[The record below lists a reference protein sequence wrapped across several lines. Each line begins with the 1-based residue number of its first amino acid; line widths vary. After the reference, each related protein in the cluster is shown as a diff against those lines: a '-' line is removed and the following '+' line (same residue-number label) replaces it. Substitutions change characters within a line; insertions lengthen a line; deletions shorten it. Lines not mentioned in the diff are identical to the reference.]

1 MLKKAKPYLISIAI
15 ALGVGLL
22 SSFFTRDAMTRF
34 DTLKKPP
41 LAPPGSVFPIV
52 WSVLF
57 VLMGISIV
65 LFLKSGGID
74 KKAGLLLYTAQLVV
88 NFFWTIFFFNL
99 EWRLF
104 SFFWLLLLLGLVIGM
119 IVKFSKDSKPAA
131 YLQIPYV
138 LWLLFAGYLNLGVY
152 LLNRA

>member
-22 SSFFTRDAMTRF
+22 SSFFTRDAMIRF
-34 DTLKKPP
+34 ETLKKPP

-65 LFLKSGGID
+65 LFLKSGRHRQKGC
-74 KKAGLLLYTAQLVV
+74 LLLYTAQLVV

-104 SFFWLLLLLGLVIGM
+104 SFFWLLLLLGLVIWNDRKILKG
-119 IVKFSKDSKPAA
+119 F
-131 YLQIPYV
+131 
-138 LWLLFAGYLNLGVY
+138 
-152 LLNRA
+152 

>member
-1 MLKKAKPYLISIAI
+1 MLKKAKTITLFLIAI

-34 DTLKKPP
+34 ETLKKPP

-88 NFFWTIFFFNL
+88 NFFWTIFFLQFGVAP
-99 EWRLF
+99 
-104 SFFWLLLLLGLVIGM
+104 LLLLLALAFVRTG
-119 IVKFSKDSKPAA
+119 
-131 YLQIPYV
+131 
-138 LWLLFAGYLNLGVY
+138 
-152 LLNRA
+152 NRNDRKILKGF

>member
-34 DTLKKPP
+34 ETLKKPP

-88 NFFWTIFFFNL
+88 NFFLDYFFLQFGVAP
-99 EWRLF
+99 
-104 SFFWLLLLLGLVIGM
+104 LLLLLALAFVRTG
-119 IVKFSKDSKPAA
+119 
-131 YLQIPYV
+131 
-138 LWLLFAGYLNLGVY
+138 
-152 LLNRA
+152 NRNDRKILKGF

>member
-34 DTLKKPP
+34 ETLKKPP

-65 LFLKSGGID
+65 LFLKQAASTKRLASYYIPPSWLSIFSG
-74 KKAGLLLYTAQLVV
+74 L
-88 NFFWTIFFFNL
+88 FFSSIWSGASSP
-99 EWRLF
+99 
-104 SFFWLLLLLGLVIGM
+104 SFWALAFVRTG
-119 IVKFSKDSKPAA
+119 
-131 YLQIPYV
+131 
-138 LWLLFAGYLNLGVY
+138 
-152 LLNRA
+152 NRNDRKILKGF

>member
-1 MLKKAKPYLISIAI
+1 MLKKIKPYLISIAI

-22 SSFFTRDAMTRF
+22 SSFFTKDAMSRF
-34 DTLKKPP
+34 ELLKKPP
-41 LAPPGSVFPIV
+41 LAPPSIVFPIV

-65 LFLKSGGID
+65 LFLKASGID
-74 KKAGLLLYTAQLVV
+74 KKGGLLFYIAQLAV

-119 IVKFSKDSKPAA
+119 ILKFAKDSKPAA

-138 LWLLFAGYLNLGVY
+138 LWLIFAGYLNLGVY
-152 LLNRA
+152 LLNLE

>member
-34 DTLKKPP
+34 ETLKKPP

-57 VLMGISIV
+57 VLMGISIFEIRRHRQKGRP
-65 LFLKSGGID
+65 LIIYRPAGCQFFLD
-74 KKAGLLLYTAQLVV
+74 Y
-88 NFFWTIFFFNL
+88 FFLQFGVAP
-99 EWRLF
+99 
-104 SFFWLLLLLGLVIGM
+104 LLLLLALAFVRTG
-119 IVKFSKDSKPAA
+119 
-131 YLQIPYV
+131 
-138 LWLLFAGYLNLGVY
+138 
-152 LLNRA
+152 NRNDRKILKGF

>member
-34 DTLKKPP
+34 ETLKKPP

-88 NFFWTIFFFNL
+88 NFFWTIFFLQFGVAP
-99 EWRLF
+99 
-104 SFFWLLLLLGLVIGM
+104 LLLLLALAFVRTG
-119 IVKFSKDSKPAA
+119 
-131 YLQIPYV
+131 
-138 LWLLFAGYLNLGVY
+138 
-152 LLNRA
+152 NRNDRKILKGF

>member
-34 DTLKKPP
+34 ETLKKPP

-88 NFFWTIFFFNL
+88 NFFWTIFSSI
-99 EWRLF
+99 WSGASSP
-104 SFFWLLLLLGLVIGM
+104 SFGSCFC
-119 IVKFSKDSKPAA
+119 
-131 YLQIPYV
+131 
-138 LWLLFAGYLNLGVY
+138 
-152 LLNRA
+152 